1 MTETNRTPLAVFER
15 HESNVRSYC
24 RDFPVVFERAVGHHL
39 WDTSGRRYVDLLCG
53 AGSLNYGHNPPA
65 IVERVT
71 AYLAAGGPVQSLDLH
86 TTAKADFLERFSGLV
101 LEPRGLGD
109 FVVQFPGPAG
119 TLAVEAALKLA
130 RKVTGRT
137 DVIAFTGGFHG
148 ASLGALAATTSPL
161 LRGAAG
167 VPLTDVTILP
177 YGDAADRSGT
187 DPVAALEAAL
197 GPDSRTG
204 PPAAILLE
212 TDQGAGGH
220 HTAPRPW
227 LVRIRELADATGTL
241 VIVDDIQAGCGRTG
255 TFFSFE
261 DTPELGPD
269 LVCLSKS
276 LSGMGL
282 PMAALLIRPETDRWA
297 PGEHNGTFRGHNLA
311 FVAGSAALDHW
322 TDPHFSA
329 HAAELATAIRT
340 SLASIT
346 DALPAGFAEAVG
358 KGAMSGLRF
367 TDAEPAD
374 RVRQALFRAGV
385 LAETSGLGHVLKLL
399 PPLTMSLT
407 DWKGVADILSDTVL
421 TTVLGDPATRP
432 TGPGGNMSRSRAGT
446 GVGPW
451 GRPGSCGSWT
461 LATPR

>member
-1 MTETNRTPLAVFER
+1 MTETDGTPLSVFER

-24 RDFPVVFERAVGHHL
+24 RDFPTVFERASGHHL

-71 AYLAAGGPVQSLDLH
+71 AYLASGGPVQSLDLH
-86 TTAKADFLERFSGLV
+86 TTAKAEFLERFTGLV

-137 DVIAFTGGFHG
+137 EVVAFTGGFHG

-167 VPLTDVTILP
+167 VSLTDVTILP
-177 YGDAADRSGT
+177 YGDAAHLDGT
-187 DPVAALEAAL
+187 DPVTALERAL
-197 GPDSRTG
+197 GPQATAA

-212 TDQGAGGH
+212 TVQGEGGL
-220 HTAPRPW
+220 HTAPRAW
-227 LVRIRELADATGTL
+227 LARLRELADAAGAL

-255 TFFSFE
+255 NFFSFE
-261 DTPELGPD
+261 DAPELRPD

-282 PMAALLIRPETDRWA
+282 PMAALLIRREIDQWA

-322 TDPHFSA
+322 TDPHFTE
-329 HAAELATAIRT
+329 HTAELAAAIPT
-340 SLASIT
+340 SLTSVSA
-346 DALPAGFAEAVG
+346 ALPTGAAEVVG

-367 TDAEPAD
+367 AD
-374 RVRQALFRAGV
+374 TAVADGVQRTLFHAGIV
-385 LAETSGLGHVLKLL
+385 AETSGQGHVLKLL

-407 DWKGVADILSDTVL
+407 EWKQVAD
-421 TTVLGDPATRP
+421 VLGDAVLHTVR
-432 TGPGGNMSRSRAGT
+432 
-446 GVGPW
+446 
-451 GRPGSCGSWT
+451 
-461 LATPR
+461 

>member
-1 MTETNRTPLAVFER
+1 MTETDRTPLAVFER

-24 RDFPVVFERAVGHHL
+24 RDFPVVFERAAGHHL
-39 WDTSGRRYVDLLCG
+39 WDTSGRCYVDLLCG
-53 AGSLNYGHNPPA
+53 AGSLNYGHNPPE

-71 AYLAAGGPVQSLDLH
+71 AYLTAGGPVQSLDLH
-86 TTAKADFLERFSGLV
+86 TTAKADFLERFTSLV

-109 FVVQFPGPAG
+109 HVVQFPGPAG

-137 DVIAFTGGFHG
+137 EVIAFTGGFHG

-161 LRGAAG
+161 LRGGAG

-177 YGDAADRSGT
+177 YGDAAEP
-187 DPVAALEAAL
+187 DPFAALEHAL
-197 GPDSRTG
+197 GPGTATR

-212 TDQGAGGH
+212 TVQGEGGL
-220 HTAPRPW
+220 HTAPRTW
-227 LVRIRELADATGTL
+227 LARIRELADSTGAL

-261 DTPELGPD
+261 DTPELRPD

-282 PMAALLIRPETDRWA
+282 PMAALLIRREIDRWA

-322 TDPHFSA
+322 TDPHFTD
-329 HAAELATAIRT
+329 HAAELTAAIRT

-346 DALPAGFAEAVG
+346 DALPGGAAEVAG

-367 TDAEPAD
+367 PAPGTAG
-374 RVRQALFRAGV
+374 RIREALFHAGIV
-385 LAETSGLGHVLKLL
+385 TETSGAGHVLKLL
-399 PPLTMSLT
+399 PPLTISLT
-407 DWKGVADILSDTVL
+407 EWKEVAGTLGDTVQ
-421 TTVLGDPATRP
+421 V
-432 TGPGGNMSRSRAGT
+432 
-446 GVGPW
+446 
-451 GRPGSCGSWT
+451 
-461 LATPR
+461 LATT